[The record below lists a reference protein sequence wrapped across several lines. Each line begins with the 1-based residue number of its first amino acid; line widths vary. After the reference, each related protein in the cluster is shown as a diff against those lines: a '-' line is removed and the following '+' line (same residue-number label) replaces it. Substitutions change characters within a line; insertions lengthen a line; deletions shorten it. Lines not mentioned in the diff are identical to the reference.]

1 MKSSEIKANLNCPV
15 KCDNSNYILTGG
27 IIRKNEQ
34 GECYYQAEITDK
46 CKNSVS
52 VCKLEDVEADNE

>member
-1 MKSSEIKANLNCPV
+1 MKAEQIKANLNCPV

-27 IIRKNEQ
+27 IIRKNKQ

-52 VCKLEDVEADNE
+52 VCKLEDVEV